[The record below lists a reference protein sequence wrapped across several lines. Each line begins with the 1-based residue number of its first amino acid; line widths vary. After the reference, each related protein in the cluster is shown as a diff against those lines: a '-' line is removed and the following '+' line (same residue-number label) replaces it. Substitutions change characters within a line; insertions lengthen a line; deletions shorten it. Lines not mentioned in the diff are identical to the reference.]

1 MLGIKEAVERL
12 KSGGVVAIPTETVYG
27 LAAEVT
33 NLQAIQEIF
42 FLKHRPSDNP
52 LIVHISSLKQLSE
65 ISKPL
70 TELELSII
78 NKFWP
83 GPLTLILPRKKKVL
97 DAVTAGLETVAV
109 RMPHHS
115 LCLDLIQRT
124 GPLVA
129 PSANL
134 SGTPSPTKK
143 EHVQNDFGPSFPILD
158 GGACSIGLE
167 STVISCRTSHLS
179 TTRKNVSANSKTP
192 SHSDIIIYRP
202 GAISE
207 KQLSEFGTVEYY
219 SASQAEQDSAGSI
232 PILPSPGL
240 KYRHYAPKARVEWL
254 SSIDRLREV
263 TETSIVLLLDKTQ
276 LVDQAQAVEGTISS
290 QELAQSFNLVDCEGS
305 WERFGQLL
313 YDTFRVADIE
323 NYTHVF
329 VQDIRLSTA
338 TSSLKD
344 ALTNRIEKAISGQ

>member
-1 MLGIKEAVERL
+1 MMGIKEAVECL
-12 KSGGVVAIPTETVYG
+12 NSSGVVAIPTETVYG
-27 LAAEVT
+27 LAAKVT
-33 NLQAIQEIF
+33 NLQAIQEVF
-42 FLKHRPSDNP
+42 SLKRRPNDNP
-52 LIVHISSLKQLSE
+52 LIVHISSLEQLGE

-70 TELELSII
+70 SQIELSII

-83 GPLTLILPRKKKVL
+83 GPLTLILRRKKKVL

-109 RMPHHS
+109 RMPNHS
-115 LCLDLIQRT
+115 LCLDLLQRT

-158 GGACSIGLE
+158 GGACTIGLE
-167 STVISCRTSHLS
+167 STVITCRANNLS
-179 TTRKNVSANSKTP
+179 RTRKNESVYSKTP

-207 KQLSEFGTVEYY
+207 QLLSEFGTVEYY
-219 SASQAEQDSAGSI
+219 SASQAKQDNARSK

-240 KYRHYAPKARVEWL
+240 KYRHYAPKARVQWF
-254 SSIDRLREV
+254 SSFDQLGAV
-263 TETSIVLLLDKTQ
+263 TETRIVLLLDKTQ
-276 LVDQAQAVEGTISS
+276 VVNQAQAVQGSITS
-290 QELAQSFNLVDCEGS
+290 QELVQSFHLVDCEGS

-329 VQDIRLSTA
+329 VQDIRQSNA

-344 ALTNRIEKAISGQ
+344 ALINRIEKAISGQ

>member
-12 KSGGVVAIPTETVYG
+12 SSGGIVAIPTETVYG

-33 NLQAIQEIF
+33 NLQAIQEVF
-42 FLKHRPSDNP
+42 SLKRRPFDNP
-52 LIVHISSLKQLSE
+52 LIVHISSLEQLSE
-65 ISKPL
+65 ISNPL

-78 NKFWP
+78 NKYWP

-109 RMPHHS
+109 RMPNHS
-115 LCLDLIQRT
+115 LCLDLLQIT

-143 EHVQNDFGPSFPILD
+143 EHVQTDFGPSFPILD
-158 GGACSIGLE
+158 GGACTIGLE
-167 STVISCRTSHLS
+167 STVITCRTNHS
-179 TTRKNVSANSKTP
+179 TTRKNESANSKTP

-207 KQLSEFGTVEYY
+207 QQLSEFGSVEYY
-219 SASQAEQDSAGSI
+219 SASQVKQDSADSI

-240 KYRHYAPKARVEWL
+240 KYRHYAPKARVQWL
-254 SSIDRLREV
+254 SSIHQLSAV
-263 TETSIVLLLDKTQ
+263 TENSIILLLDKTQ
-276 LVDQAQAVEGTISS
+276 LVNQAQDVEGSISY
-290 QELAQSFNLVDCEGS
+290 QELVQSLNLVDCEGS

-323 NYTHVF
+323 NYTDVF
-329 VQDIRLSTA
+329 VQDIRRSTA

>member
-12 KSGGVVAIPTETVYG
+12 SSGGVVAIPTETVYG

-33 NLQAIQEIF
+33 NLQAIQEVF
-42 FLKHRPSDNP
+42 SLKRRPSDNP
-52 LIVHISSLKQLSE
+52 LIVHISSLEQLGE

-70 TELELSII
+70 TKLELSII

-109 RMPHHS
+109 RMPNHS
-115 LCLDLIQRT
+115 LCLDLLHKT
-124 GPLVA
+124 GPLVG

-143 EHVQNDFGPSFPILD
+143 EHVQTDFGPSFPILD
-158 GGACSIGLE
+158 GGVCTVGFE
-167 STVISCRTSHLS
+167 STVITCRTNNLS
-179 TTRKNVSANSKTP
+179 TARKNVSANTKMP

-207 KQLSEFGTVEYY
+207 QQLSEFGSVEYY
-219 SASQAEQDSAGSI
+219 SASQAEQDSTGSI

-240 KYRHYAPKARVEWL
+240 KYRHYAPKARVQWL
-254 SSIDRLREV
+254 LSIDQLRAV
-263 TETSIVLLLDKTQ
+263 TSTSILLLLDKTQ
-276 LVDQAQAVEGTISS
+276 LVDQAQAIEGTFSS
-290 QELAQSFNLVDCEGS
+290 QELIQSFNLVDCEDS

-329 VQDIRLSTA
+329 VQDIRRSTA

-344 ALTNRIEKAISGQ
+344 ALINRIEKAISG

>member
-12 KSGGVVAIPTETVYG
+12 NSGGVVAIPTETVYG
-27 LAAEVT
+27 LAAKVT
-33 NLQAIQEIF
+33 NLQAIQEVF
-42 FLKHRPSDNP
+42 TLKRRPSDNP
-52 LIVHISSLKQLSE
+52 LIVHISSLEQLSE

-83 GPLTLILPRKKKVL
+83 GPLTLILRRKKKVL

-109 RMPHHS
+109 RMPNHS
-115 LCLDLIQRT
+115 ICLDLLQRT

-158 GGACSIGLE
+158 GGACTIGLE
-167 STVISCRTSHLS
+167 STVITCRSDYLS
-179 TTRKNVSANSKTP
+179 TTIKNESFYTKTP

-207 KQLSEFGTVEYY
+207 QLLSEFGSVHYY
-219 SASQAEQDSAGSI
+219 SASQAEQDYPRSK

-240 KYRHYAPKARVEWL
+240 KYRHYAPKAKVQWL
-254 SSIDRLREV
+254 SSFDLLRAV
-263 TETSIVLLLDKTQ
+263 TETSIVLLLDKNQ
-276 LVDQAQAVEGTISS
+276 VVNQAQAVEGSISS
-290 QELAQSFNLVDCEGS
+290 QELVQSCNLVECEGS

-329 VQDIRLSTA
+329 VQDIRQSTA
-338 TSSLKD
+338 RSSLKD
-344 ALTNRIEKAISGQ
+344 AIINRIEKAISGQ

>member
-12 KSGGVVAIPTETVYG
+12 NSGGVVAIPTETVYG
-27 LAAEVT
+27 LAAKVT
-33 NLQAIQEIF
+33 NLQAIQEVF
-42 FLKHRPSDNP
+42 TLKRRPSDNP
-52 LIVHISSLKQLSE
+52 LIVHISSLEQLSE

-83 GPLTLILPRKKKVL
+83 GPLTLILRRKKKVL

-109 RMPHHS
+109 RMPNHS
-115 LCLDLIQRT
+115 ICLDLLQRT

-158 GGACSIGLE
+158 GGACTIGLE
-167 STVISCRTSHLS
+167 STVITCRSDYLS
-179 TTRKNVSANSKTP
+179 TTIKNESVYTKTP

-207 KQLSEFGTVEYY
+207 QLLSEFGSVHYY
-219 SASQAEQDSAGSI
+219 SASQAEQDHPRSK

-240 KYRHYAPKARVEWL
+240 KYRHYAPKAKVQWL
-254 SSIDRLREV
+254 SSFDLLRAV
-263 TETSIVLLLDKTQ
+263 TETSIVLLLDKNQ
-276 LVDQAQAVEGTISS
+276 VVNQAQAVEGSISS
-290 QELAQSFNLVDCEGS
+290 QELVQSCNLVECEGS

-329 VQDIRLSTA
+329 VQDIRQSTA
-338 TSSLKD
+338 RSSLKD
-344 ALTNRIEKAISGQ
+344 AIINRIEKAISGQ